1 MVESSL
7 VTVAQM
13 YEEMKS
19 ILKHFGLTFHDMDK
33 VQVYI
38 EEGDLVYL
46 YGHQKLTVTYPKEVR
61 GRCAD

>member
-1 MVESSL
+1 MAEPKI

-13 YEEMKS
+13 YDEMKN

-38 EEGDLVYL
+38 EEGDLVYI
-46 YGHQKLTVTYPKEVR
+46 YEHQKLTVTYPKEVR